1 MDNNKVPTVPP
12 PSYEDVSSVPYYK
25 LNVQLEMHQYNIL
38 HPSTILYI
46 NKNITTFI
54 VLYSIIKP

>member
-12 PSYEDVSSVPYYK
+12 PNYEDVSSVPYYK
-25 LNVQLEMHQYNIL
+25 LNVQLEIHQYNIL
-38 HPSTILYI
+38 HPSTISYI